1 MLKSCRYCMR
11 VHDSKIDCGRK
22 PAPKYFKRNNERD
35 KFRWTIE
42 WQHKREEIR
51 IRDNQLCQV
60 CIRKLYDTLDQ
71 YTYND
76 VSVHHA
82 IALTD
87 DFNRRLDNDNLITIC
102 GYHHEMAEAG
112 KIPYKEI
119 QKIIDEQENK
129 CT

>member
-1 MLKSCRYCMR
+1 MR
-11 VHDSKIDCGRK
+11 VHDTKIDCGRK
-22 PAPKYFKRNNERD
+22 PPPIYFKRDNEKD
-35 KFRWTIE
+35 KFRQTSAWR
-42 WQHKREEIR
+42 HKREEIR

-82 IALTD
+82 RSLATD
-87 DFNRRLDNDNLITIC
+87 FDKRLDNDNLITIC
-102 GYHHEMAEAG
+102 GYHHEMAEQSR
-112 KIPYKEI
+112 IPYKEI
-119 QKIIDEQENK
+119 KKIIDEQENK